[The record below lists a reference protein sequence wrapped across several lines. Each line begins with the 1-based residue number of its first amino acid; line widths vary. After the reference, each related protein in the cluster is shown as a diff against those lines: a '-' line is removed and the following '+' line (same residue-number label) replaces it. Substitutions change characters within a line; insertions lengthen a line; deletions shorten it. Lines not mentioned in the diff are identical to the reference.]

1 MFLKNQKI
9 NIITTIISRFTDTM
23 FLVIDIGNTLR
34 KAAVFDEDGLVTA
47 QCHWET
53 MDDLHQFLTLYEIK
67 ACIVSSVREDGSQL
81 VAELN
86 HDFPTMLFTTTMPL
100 PITLCYDTPLTLG
113 TDRIASA
120 VGAHSLFPDRTVLAI
135 QAGTCLV
142 ADIVT
147 AEGKYLGGSIAPG
160 LHMRFTALA
169 KGTARLP
176 LVEPV
181 SDAQVLGTS
190 TETSILSGVIH
201 GMHFE
206 IDGMI
211 EYYGGLF
218 SNLQTVLTG
227 GDATILKNS
236 IKNPIFAAPNLVL
249 FGLYR
254 ILKFNASD
262 C

>member
-1 MFLKNQKI
+1 
-9 NIITTIISRFTDTM
+9 M

-34 KAAVFDEDGLVTA
+34 KAAVFDKDGLVIA

-53 MDDLHQFLTLYEIK
+53 MDELQQFLAPHAIQ

-81 VAELN
+81 AAELN
-86 HDFPTMLFTTTMPL
+86 RCFPTMLFTSLMPL
-100 PITLCYDTPLTLG
+100 PISLRYDTPQTLG

-120 VGAHSLFPDRTVLAI
+120 VGAHALFPDRTVLAI

-142 ADIVT
+142 ADLVT
-147 AEGKYLGGSIAPG
+147 AEGEYLGGSIAPG
-160 LHMRFTALA
+160 LHMRFSALA
-169 KGTARLP
+169 EGTARLP
-176 LVEPV
+176 LVEPKP
-181 SDAQVLGTS
+181 DAEVLGKS
-190 TETSILSGVIH
+190 TEASILSGVIH

-211 EYYGGLF
+211 EHYGEQF
-218 SNLQTVLTG
+218 PDLQTVLTG
-227 GDATILKNS
+227 GDATLLKNS

>member
-1 MFLKNQKI
+1 
-9 NIITTIISRFTDTM
+9 M

-34 KAAVFDEDGLVTA
+34 KAAVFDEDGLVVA
-47 QCHWET
+47 QCHWECV
-53 MDDLHQFLTLYEIK
+53 DDLLHVVAPYEIQ
-67 ACIVSSVREDGSQL
+67 ACIVSTVREEGSQL
-81 VAELN
+81 VAALN
-86 HDFPTMLFTTTMPL
+86 RYFQTLLFSASLPL
-100 PITLCYDTPLTLG
+100 PITLCYDTPRTLG
-113 TDRIASA
+113 TDRIACA

-142 ADIVT
+142 ADLVT
-147 AEGKYLGGSIAPG
+147 AKGEYLGGSIAPG

-169 KGTARLP
+169 EGTARLP
-176 LVEPV
+176 LVEPRP
-181 SDAQVLGTS
+181 DAEVLGKS
-190 TETSILSGVIH
+190 TEASILSGVIH
-201 GMHFE
+201 GIHFE

-211 EYYGGLF
+211 EHYGEQF
-218 SNLQTVLTG
+218 PDLQTVLTG
-227 GDATILKNS
+227 GDATLLKNS